1 MTHVSLPAIPTERSC
16 SLCLNTETDDAM
28 APQLELWLACTNWPQ
43 RFAMI
48 RIMLE
53 AWELEQVSADEQP
66 MRAEAGFRILTA
78 WLEQLGETEISDG
91 YAAVTYRLAF
101 HREWQLAAMEWL
113 SSDYGD
119 AFLEAIVGNCPPYVV
134 AAAHHLDLFGLP
146 E

>member
-1 MTHVSLPAIPTERSC
+1 
-16 SLCLNTETDDAM
+16 M
-28 APQLELWLACTNWPQ
+28 ASELDLWLACTNWRQ
-43 RFAMI
+43 RFAKVRALFHAWAVESIAPEEQAM
-48 RIMLE
+48 RTEATFRMLTVE
-53 AWELEQVSADEQP
+53 
-66 MRAEAGFRILTA
+66 
-78 WLEQLGETEISDG
+78 LEQLGETEISDG